1 MKLKLR
7 EPRLKPSRM
16 VYMKQHVTILGGGN
30 GGSISIRALKHH
42 LDKFDVSAI
51 IAMSDS
57 GSSSGKLR
65 KELGVLPPGDILRA
79 VLAMSRYDY
88 ELMKRIFYD
97 TRYSEHGKLQGF
109 GIGHLFIGLAE
120 KYNGGIIDAI
130 RALAQ
135 AVDVVGP
142 VFPVTTESTDLC
154 VELTNGDIVIG
165 EHEIDRPTY
174 SRKHRIQRA
183 WLQPTPLVYERARE
197 EILQADALI
206 IGPGSFYTSII
217 ATLLPEG
224 VKDAIR
230 ESSAKIIYVANK
242 VIDVEGETGPEQLSE
257 FVLELEQYLP
267 RPVDVVLYDEAV
279 LGEKQLE
286 QCRQKGW
293 KEIVA
298 DLDRLKERK
307 IVTFT
312 NRGEETSIDP
322 VVLGEV
328 ICEVM
333 KN

>member
-1 MKLKLR
+1 MIF
-7 EPRLKPSRM
+7 
-16 VYMKQHVTILGGGN
+16 MKQRITILGGGN
-30 GGSISIRALKHH
+30 GGSISIRALKNH
-42 LDKFDVSAI
+42 LDKFSISAI

-120 KYNGGIIDAI
+120 KYNGGIVDAI

-135 AVDVVGP
+135 AVDVVAP
-142 VFPVTTESTDLC
+142 VFPVTTESADLC

-165 EHEIDRPTY
+165 EHEIDRPVY
-174 SRKHRIQRA
+174 SRKHRIRRA
-183 WLQPTPLVYERARE
+183 WLQPTPMVYDRARE

-230 ESSAKIIYVANK
+230 ESAAKLIFVANK
-242 VIDVEGETGPEQLSE
+242 VIDVEGETGPEKLSE
-257 FVLELEQYLP
+257 FVFELEQYLP
-267 RPVDVVLYDEAV
+267 RPVDVILYDEAL
-279 LGEKQLE
+279 LGEKQLK
-286 QCRQKGW
+286 QCREKGW
-293 KEIVA
+293 KEVVA
-298 DLDRLKERK
+298 DLDKLKDRTV
-307 IVTFT
+307 VTFT

-328 ICEVM
+328 ISTLL
-333 KN
+333 